1 MMLDRPGLYVTD
13 SDEAKRIAEECVRG
27 DWLVVF
33 LPAGIASKEQFF
45 DAIRSTCP
53 LDPPLCSNR
62 SWDALADS
70 LSSGLDEIEHERI
83 AIFWPN
89 SDCLSAVEP
98 EAFAIA
104 TDILIDLCVARADPD
119 VTGSRAKT
127 LLVLQTPGRV

>member
-13 SDEAKRIAEECVRG
+13 STEANRIAEACGRS
-27 DWLVVF
+27 DWLVIF
-33 LPAGIASKEQFF
+33 LPEGVASKEQFF
-45 DAIRSTCP
+45 EAIRGACP

-70 LSSGLDEIEHERI
+70 LSSGLDEIEQERI

-89 SDCLSAVEP
+89 SDRLKAVEP

-104 TDILIDLCVARADPD
+104 TDILIDLCVTLADPG
-119 VTGSRAKT
+119 VTVSRTKT
-127 LLVLQTPGRV
+127 LLVVQIPGGA